1 LAPAPPAAA
10 GHAHAGA
17 CRGSGRLIARD
28 EDSDPRS
35 EIATA
40 NARAS
45 KIPRMGQSIST
56 AGAPKAIGPY
66 AQAVVVPAGRMV
78 FCSGQ
83 IPLDPATGE
92 MVGAS
97 DVRVQTKRVLDN
109 LGAVLG
115 AAGASFASVVK
126 TTIYLADLQ
135 DFGTVNEIY
144 AGYFGKDPPARATV
158 QAAGLPK
165 GALIEID
172 AIAVVEG

>member
-1 LAPAPPAAA
+1 M
-10 GHAHAGA
+10 
-17 CRGSGRLIARD
+17 RQI
-28 EDSDPRS
+28 
-35 EIATA
+35 
-40 NARAS
+40 
-45 KIPRMGQSIST
+45 IST

-66 AQAVVVPAGRMV
+66 AQAVAVPAGRMI

-97 DVRVQTKRVLDN
+97 DVRVQAKRVLDN
-109 LGAVLG
+109 LGAVLA
-115 AAGASFASVVK
+115 AAGASFESVVK

-144 AGYFGKDPPARATV
+144 AGYFRKDPPARATV

-172 AIAVVEG
+172 AIAVVGG